1 MHPYTHTTTAGTAVI
16 EVVHAVPTTTAG
28 TAVIEVVHAVPTTTA
43 GTAVIEVVHARY
55 AECYAFAPYYGTVV
69 PCVVHVRYAEFD
81 AFALLHQLA
90 QWLYAMYL
98 HSLLNQ
104 LAQWL
109 YAMYLHPYCTSW
121 HSGYNAP
128 YVEFRGVH
136 AQLAAPAGTAST
148 CVVHML

>member
-1 MHPYTHTTTAGTAVI
+1 MHPYTH
-16 EVVHAVPTTTAG
+16 TTTAG

-90 QWLYAMYL
+90 QWL
-98 HSLLNQ
+98 
-104 LAQWL
+104 
-109 YAMYLHPYCTSW
+109 
-121 HSGYNAP
+121 
-128 YVEFRGVH
+128 
-136 AQLAAPAGTAST
+136 
-148 CVVHML
+148 